1 MMRVMKEGVNSQDF
15 LKKKGCYKTIG
26 NAMVITRIMRSEDNC
41 HRLGGEDLHA
51 NLETDKIKLHKRTIE
66 IKKEITYDVGVPVI

>member
-1 MMRVMKEGVNSQDF
+1 
-15 LKKKGCYKTIG
+15 
-26 NAMVITRIMRSEDNC
+26 MVITRIMRSEDNC